1 MARRV
6 HPPSR
11 SACCRKL
18 GRLRCDELAVRLDL
32 IYDFLLGSCFM
43 FQPTTSF
50 VILFADSSRYLS
62 LHLIE
67 ARLGI
72 LPPPFVAR
80 IFNLLSCNEYLNLVV
95 FYISMQF
102 RTCCADEPHVYGDDQ
117 CRRQFLVNY
126 EVS

>member
-67 ARLGI
+67 ARLWI
-72 LPPPFVAR
+72 LLPPPFVAR
-80 IFNLLSCNEYLNLVV
+80 IFTLLSCNEYLNLQMEIHLS
-95 FYISMQF
+95 FSKMGNGW
-102 RTCCADEPHVYGDDQ
+102 RCK
-117 CRRQFLVNY
+117 
-126 EVS
+126 